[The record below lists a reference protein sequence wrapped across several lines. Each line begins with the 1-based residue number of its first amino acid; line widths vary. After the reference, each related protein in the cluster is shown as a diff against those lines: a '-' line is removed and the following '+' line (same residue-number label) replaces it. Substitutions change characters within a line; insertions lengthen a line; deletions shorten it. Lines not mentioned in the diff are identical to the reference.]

1 MSHIILPITAV
12 TECCRIGPSGYDA
25 AWSTLQWV
33 RDDYDV
39 SPDPMWITQ
48 LAHWN
53 RALDAQHEMDGGHVG
68 TFGSFNTRMVCCEML
83 PTPF

>member
-1 MSHIILPITAV
+1 MLLTF
-12 TECCRIGPSGYDA
+12 RIGPSGYDA

-39 SPDPMWITQ
+39 SPDPLWITQ

-53 RALDAQHEMDGGHVG
+53 RALDAQQEADGGHVG
-68 TFGSFNTRMVCCEML
+68 TFGSFNTRMVCCESC
-83 PTPF
+83 